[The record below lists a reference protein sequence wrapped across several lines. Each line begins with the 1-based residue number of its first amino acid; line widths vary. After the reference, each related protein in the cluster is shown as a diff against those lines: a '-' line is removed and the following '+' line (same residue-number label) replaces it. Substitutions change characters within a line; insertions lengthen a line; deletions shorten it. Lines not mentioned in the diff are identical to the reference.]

1 MCKHPAMP
9 PHYFTVEEA
18 NALLPTLRPIVREM
32 LEARQRIVKAQPDLW
47 PMLEKAVGN
56 GGSQKAGAVLADFD
70 KIQKAVKAVE
80 GLGLQ
85 LKDINQGLL
94 DFLAEREGRV
104 VYLCWRYD
112 EPSVAHWH
120 DLEAGFAG
128 RQPL

>member
-1 MCKHPAMP
+1 MP

-32 LEARQRIVKAQPDLW
+32 LGARQRIVDAQPDLW

-56 GGSQKAGAVLADFD
+56 GGSQKAGAVLADFE
-70 KIQKAVKAVE
+70 KIQRAVKAVE

-94 DFLAEREGRV
+94 DFLSEREGRV